1 MAFFF
6 SRDTK
11 VFMKWA
17 YDATDTALQELPVLD
32 GFSFSQATN
41 TSEVTLSEAAASDGY
56 SKRGRAMFTDSFA
69 PAEWSFS
76 TYMRPTTSD
85 TGAAAA
91 SNQQAANAKAFPVK
105 IINVKINI
113 IFFIKN

>member
-11 VFMKWA
+11 VFMKWQE
-17 YDATDTALQELPVLD
+17 DTADSKNALYEIPVLD

-41 TSEVTLSEAAASDGY
+41 TSEITLSEAANSTGG

-69 PAEWSFS
+69 PAEWAFT
-76 TYMRPTTSD
+76 TYMRRRCW
-85 TGAAAA
+85 
-91 SNQQAANAKAFPVK
+91 
-105 IINVKINI
+105 
-113 IFFIKN
+113 

>member
-11 VFMKWA
+11 VFMEWSE
-17 YDATDTALQELPVLD
+17 DGTSGNTALYEIPVLD

-41 TSEVTLSEAAASDGY
+41 TSEITLSEAATSAGY

-76 TYMRPTTSD
+76 TYMRPTTS
-85 TGAAAA
+85 AAGSVAPWLC
-91 SNQQAANAKAFPVK
+91 PVDSHGSSC
-105 IINVKINI
+105 
-113 IFFIKN
+113 

>member
-17 YDATDTALQELPVLD
+17 YDATDTALYEIPVLD

-41 TSEVTLSEAAASDGY
+41 TSEVTLREAAIQLGIV
-56 SKRGRAMFTDSFA
+56 KEVEQCLLTLLHQQNGRL
-69 PAEWSFS
+69 
-76 TYMRPTTSD
+76 
-85 TGAAAA
+85 
-91 SNQQAANAKAFPVK
+91 
-105 IINVKINI
+105 ILI
-113 IFFIKN
+113 

>member
-17 YDATDTALQELPVLD
+17 YDSTDTALYEIPVLD

-41 TSEVTLSEAAASDGY
+41 TSEVTLSEAA
-56 SKRGRAMFTDSFA
+56 
-69 PAEWSFS
+69 
-76 TYMRPTTSD
+76 D
-85 TGAAAA
+85 TRW
-91 SNQQAANAKAFPVK
+91 
-105 IINVKINI
+105 I
-113 IFFIKN
+113 